1 MRLKYD
7 NEYHAPTGRG
17 MDKLSISQGVALG
30 YKYKAPP
37 GLEIL
42 RFAQNDNYRSDV
54 ILRRPTIGFSIWHT
68 PFGRQRISL
77 S

>member
-30 YKYKAPP
+30 YKYKAPSGP
-37 GLEIL
+37 IPAEQFD
-42 RFAQNDNYRSDV
+42 R
-54 ILRRPTIGFSIWHT
+54 WC
-68 PFGRQRISL
+68 RQD
-77 S
+77 